1 MLRSSYLNVPSL
13 TALPLP
19 THPSADGRFRAKSL
33 RPSSTRSTPTSSHQA
48 HRSSPHHIHHL
59 HQRWGFPISTMGPN
73 HKDSY
78 FSSSEHKG
86 DKYLY
91 VQDRRRG
98 RRFCLN
104 LRKWKRWD
112 CRQSSRLF
120 TAAVIIKWAQR
131 RKSEDVNKT
140 SSHTRFPVEV
150 YLLTH
155 TFSFFSSLEAL
166 LLNQFQLVVLFSCFK
181 WRRAEDEQTLILT
194 IIIRT
199 RPPSL
204 CFH

>member
-1 MLRSSYLNVPSL
+1 MQEDFQQQDGVGGVESKLRKKIFTVPAESVIRSSILKPFWDLPESWIYVPATSAVQEDAALLVSQRSFTHSSPSL
-13 TALPLP
+13 H

-104 LRKWKRWD
+104 LRK
-112 CRQSSRLF
+112 
-120 TAAVIIKWAQR
+120 
-131 RKSEDVNKT
+131 
-140 SSHTRFPVEV
+140 
-150 YLLTH
+150 
-155 TFSFFSSLEAL
+155 
-166 LLNQFQLVVLFSCFK
+166 
-181 WRRAEDEQTLILT
+181 
-194 IIIRT
+194 
-199 RPPSL
+199 
-204 CFH
+204 